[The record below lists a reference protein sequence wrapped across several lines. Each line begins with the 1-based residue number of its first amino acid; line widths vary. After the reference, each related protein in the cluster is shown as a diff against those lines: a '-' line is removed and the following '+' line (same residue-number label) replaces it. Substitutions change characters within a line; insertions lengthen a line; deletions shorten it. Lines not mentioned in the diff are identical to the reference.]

1 MPATK
6 TQRATRV
13 SVEISASPYYLKV
26 LNGNAR
32 FASVDKNDVT
42 STEDSGFQNYTGGA
56 YGGSGRLRC
65 LMSHGDAMLSTKLL
79 YENQFVT
86 NMKVWMEGAPSG
98 TVVWVMSSALLSVV
112 DFEINP
118 KGAHILE
125 FEWDSC
131 GSYTR
136 PTGDSAS

>member
-26 LNGNAR
+26 LDGNVEFR
-32 FASVDKNDVT
+32 SVEANDVT

-56 YGGSGRLRC
+56 YGASGRLRC
-65 LMSHGDAMLSTKLL
+65 LMSHGDAMLSTKAL

-86 NMKVWMEGAPSG
+86 NMKIWMEGAPSG
-98 TVVWVMSSALLSVV
+98 TVAWILSSALLHVL
-112 DFEINP
+112 DFQINP
-118 KGAHILE
+118 KGVHILD
-125 FEWDSC
+125 FQFHSC

-136 PTGDSAS
+136 PTSDSAS